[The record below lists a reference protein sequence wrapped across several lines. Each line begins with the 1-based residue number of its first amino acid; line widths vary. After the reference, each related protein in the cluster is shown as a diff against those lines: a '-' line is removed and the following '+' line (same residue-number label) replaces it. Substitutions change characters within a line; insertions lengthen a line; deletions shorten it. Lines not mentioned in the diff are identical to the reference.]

1 MARNSTLPKPIEPK
15 LYLAFEL
22 GQKQWKLGFTIGM
35 GQAPRIRTIGARNLE
50 ALHRELELARRRF
63 RLPESSRVLSCYEA
77 GRDGF
82 WLHRY
87 LEKQGIE
94 NLVVDSASIEVNRRA
109 RRAKSDRLD
118 AGKLVIMRVRYEQG
132 ERKLWRV
139 VNVPSEKAE
148 DDRHLHRELHCLKVE
163 RTRHSNRIKGLL
175 ASQGVS
181 LVVGKNF
188 LERLTTVR
196 LWDGRYLPH
205 MLTAR
210 LEREY
215 QRIQLIEQQIREL
228 EAQRRELLLTSEDAN
243 VEQVRQLMRLR
254 GIGINSAWLYVM
266 EFFGWR
272 KLKNRREV
280 GALAGLTPTPY
291 NSGGYSHEQGISKA
305 GNRHVRAIAIEI
317 AWSWLHHQPQSKL
330 SQWYQQRFAEGGSR
344 MRKIGIVAL
353 ARRLLIELWRFLE
366 TGALPEGAQ
375 LKPQL

>member
-1 MARNSTLPKPIEPK
+1 MARNSTLPESIEPK

-35 GQAPRIRTIGARNLE
+35 GQAPRIRTIDARNLE
-50 ALHRELELARRRF
+50 ALQWELELARRRF
-63 RLPESSRVLSCYEA
+63 GLPVTSRVLSCYEA

-87 LEKQGIE
+87 LEKQDVE

-118 AGKLVIMRVRYEQG
+118 ASKLVVMRMRYEQG

-148 DDRHLHRELHCLKVE
+148 DDRHLHRELHTLKTD

-175 ASQGVS
+175 AAQGVS
-181 LVVGKNF
+181 LRVGNDF
-188 LERLTTVR
+188 LERLPTVR
-196 LWDGRYLPH
+196 LWDGRCLPE

-215 QRIQLIEQQIREL
+215 QRIQLIEQQIGEL
-228 EAQRRELLLTSEDAN
+228 QAQRRELLRTSEDASI
-243 VEQVRQLMRLR
+243 EKVRQLMRLR

-266 EFFGWR
+266 EFFSWR

-291 NSGGYSHEQGISKA
+291 NSGGYSREQGISKA

-353 ARRLLIELWRFLE
+353 ARKLLIELWRFLE
-366 TGALPEGAQ
+366 TGALPEGAE
-375 LKPQL
+375 LKP